1 MDNDAWNR
9 LSMVISAI
17 WIVIIL
23 FRLAA
28 YSTAV
33 SVTPEGRFFN
43 TVLNLILILG
53 LVIVVVFVCRRFFRV
68 TVAKVDKDGRC
79 QYCYAKLSPEDI
91 FCPQC
96 GADVI
101 RKGKD

>member
-33 SVTPEGRFFN
+33 SVTPEGRFF
-43 TVLNLILILG
+43 
-53 LVIVVVFVCRRFFRV
+53 RV
-68 TVAKVDKDGRC
+68 TAAKVDKDGRC
-79 QYCYAKLSPEDI
+79 QYCYAKLSPEDT